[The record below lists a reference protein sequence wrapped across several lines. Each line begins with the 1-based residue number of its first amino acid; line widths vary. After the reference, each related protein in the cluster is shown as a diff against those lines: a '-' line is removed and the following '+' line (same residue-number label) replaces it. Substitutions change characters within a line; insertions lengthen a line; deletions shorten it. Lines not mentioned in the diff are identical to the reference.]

1 MLSITG
7 VAVVLSRGLSVTTGN
22 AAVGCFCVDCF
33 VGLSGCFVGLPTT
46 GFAELDEPP
55 CSVVA
60 LLACEAKGFEGI
72 VGDTN
77 FGDVVGVV
85 REDELDDVVGDTVSL
100 TVDGEEAIGAIDGD
114 FVVDDKDDKEVSI
127 SIAGD
132 FIGGCVI
139 FTDGLVVG
147 TEVGLEVVTSRLLE
161 GASIVSSMGD
171 PIGFGVNGC
180 NVGVSV
186 ISTRKDPSSLDAASS
201 PPFVEASVVVLTMSG
216 VVVGFS

>member
-1 MLSITG
+1 M
-7 VAVVLSRGLSVTTGN
+7 
-22 AAVGCFCVDCF
+22 
-33 VGLSGCFVGLPTT
+33 GLPTT

-60 LLACEAKGFEGI
+60 LLACEATGLEGI
-72 VGDTN
+72 AGDTN
-77 FGDVVGVV
+77 EEGEFDDVVGVV